1 LKTPQIPQAEDFDG
15 GSSGSAY
22 STNIAGGS
30 SVFPLDPNVGGT
42 GSFHTKYINI
52 ALEDPQW
59 VDRIQATFT
68 RFNEPT
74 KIRFIKESLDVVNQS
89 KTMDFLDLK
98 NFFHPLQ
105 SFSDYQKQTIIISP
119 NSSFNLD
126 PGSFYSTNGEISM
139 LIARAYYLPEVVS
152 DDQVLFWD
160 YKGTQRYT
168 MGKFMVLTGAIK
180 DGSTWRGW
188 DVNPFDSDGMAY
200 SSLGGFIFTN
210 PTAYDVKLTIIIA
223 N

>member
-1 LKTPQIPQAEDFDG
+1 MTNPQIPPANDFDG
-15 GSSGSAY
+15 GSSNSNY
-22 STNIAGGS
+22 SSDIIGGS
-30 SVFPLDPNVGGT
+30 SLFPLDPNTGGT
-42 GSFHTKYINI
+42 GEFKTMYTNM
-52 ALEDPQW
+52 ALDATPW
-59 VDRIQATFT
+59 VDIIQATFT

-74 KIRFIKESLDVVNQS
+74 KIRFIKESLDVVYQS

-126 PGSFYSTNGEISM
+126 PGAFSSTNGEISM
-139 LIARAYYLPEVVS
+139 LIARAYYLPEVIS
-152 DDQVLFWD
+152 DDQILFWD
-160 YKGTQRYT
+160 YKGNQRYT

-180 DGSTWRGW
+180 NGYTWRGW
-188 DVNPFDSDGMAY
+188 DVNPFDQNGIPY

-210 PTAYDVKLTIIIA
+210 PTSYDVKLTIIIA